1 MTKKLLWVAF
11 IKQEKGVC
19 HKATYRHRFQPPI
32 QVSTPQSHLMNTIK
46 KTMNPGVFSAPIA
59 RPLLALALVSLGLG
73 ASAHAAC
80 MPLAL
85 SMPSFL
91 AASWVVSSGQSLQ
104 SQINS
109 AAAGDNITVMSGTYN
124 ENITITNGLTI
135 QGSGGIVAVTGSV
148 TASNAALPIY
158 LSDIAFGKSGASGI
172 TVIKC
177 QNFRA
182 DRCNF
187 VGGGDFN
194 FSGSSVYCYKDSFSA
209 SANSVNSNNWTF
221 QRCSVAGNISSATST
236 AKLIGSSVAGT
247 FNHNQGEITIFQS
260 TLNGGAGN
268 NITLASTN
276 NGWLCY
282 STIQGMNFAGG
293 NVQVV
298 GNFIGN
304 ATINNNFTYFAAG
317 VNATIRNNVYAND
330 GRYQGGGGWPHYGA
344 WQHASTAIMVNSDA
358 GIVNIFNNTI
368 WNVYQG
374 IGITGAP
381 AGVVIRGNIF
391 YNPSNNPNWS
401 VNTSASG
408 VIIDCND
415 FTTAVNGGTQT
426 GNINQNPNFANTS
439 FSNGSFTLNAGS
451 PCINAGPTND
461 ATFLNF
467 DGTRNT
473 MGAYGGHSY
482 DPTGRTTTNPVV
494 LSGTVSPTYVKQG
507 QAVTISARAA
517 VIAAP

>member
-1 MTKKLLWVAF
+1 M
-11 IKQEKGVC
+11 
-19 HKATYRHRFQPPI
+19 
-32 QVSTPQSHLMNTIK
+32 
-46 KTMNPGVFSAPIA
+46 KTMIRTKTPGAISGSLA
-59 RPLLALALVSLGLG
+59 RPFLAVALVTIGLG

-104 SQINS
+104 SQINT

-135 QGSGGIVAVTGSV
+135 QGSGGIVAVTGSL
-148 TASNAALPIY
+148 TASNAALPVC
-158 LSDIAFGKSGASGI
+158 LSDIAFGGNVGTGL
-172 TVIKC
+172 TVNNC

-187 VGGGDFN
+187 VGGGNFN
-194 FSGSSVYCYKDSFSA
+194 ATNSTLYCYKDAFS
-209 SANSVNSNNWTF
+209 SSVNFQSNTWTF
-221 QRCSVAGNISSATST
+221 QRCSVAGNLVSSTSI
-236 AKLIGSSVAGT
+236 AKFIGSTNSGT

-282 STIQGMNFAGG
+282 STIQGMNFIGG

-298 GNFIGN
+298 GNYVGN
-304 ATINNNFTYFAAG
+304 AQIDTGSGSVGNFTYFASG
-317 VNATIRNNVYAND
+317 CNATIRNNVFAND
-330 GRYQGGGGWPHYGA
+330 GPYGDRYNNI
-344 WQHASTAIMVNSDA
+344 HARMNAVTINGDA

-368 WNVYQG
+368 YNVYQG
-374 IGITGAP
+374 ININNSPG
-381 AGVVIRGNIF
+381 GVVIRGNI
-391 YNPSNNPNWS
+391 YYSPSEAAGNSWS

-426 GNINQNPNFANTS
+426 GNINGDPKFTNTTWGATNFCA
-439 FSNGSFTLNAGS
+439 LNAGS
-451 PCINAGPTND
+451 TCNNAGPTND

-467 DGTRNT
+467 DGSRNT

>member
-1 MTKKLLWVAF
+1 MKTMK
-11 IKQEKGVC
+11 
-19 HKATYRHRFQPPI
+19 T
-32 QVSTPQSHLMNTIK
+32 TIK
-46 KTMNPGVFSAPIA
+46 KSMNAGGFSGSPV
-59 RPLLALALVSLGLG
+59 RPLFAAALLAIGLG
-73 ASAHAAC
+73 ASLHAAC

-85 SMPSFL
+85 SMPSLLPPL
-91 AASWVVSSGQSLQ
+91 AASWVVSAGQSLQ
-104 SQINS
+104 SQINA

-135 QGSGGIVAVTGSV
+135 QGAGGIVAVTGSV
-148 TASNAALPIY
+148 TASNAALPVY
-158 LSDIAFGKSGASGI
+158 LSDIAFGKSGASGL
-172 TVIKC
+172 TVNNC

-194 FSGSSVYCYKDSFSA
+194 SRGSSVYCYKDAFSA
-209 SANSVNSNNWTF
+209 SVNFTSNNWTF
-221 QRCSVAGNISSATST
+221 QRSSVTGNISSATST
-236 AKLIGSSVAGT
+236 AKFIGSSVSGT

-268 NITLASTN
+268 NISLASTN

-282 STIQGMNFAGG
+282 STIQGMNFYGG

-298 GNFIGN
+298 GNQIGN
-304 ATINNNFTYFAAG
+304 ATINNNFNYFASG

-330 GRYQGGGGWPHYGA
+330 GRWYGYRPYSTT
-344 WQHASTAIMVNSDA
+344 WWDGSTAITVNSDA

-368 WNVYQG
+368 YNVYQG
-374 IGITGAP
+374 IGITGSP
-381 AGVVIRGNIF
+381 GGVVIRGNIF

-426 GNINQNPNFANTS
+426 GNINQNPNFANTTWGATN
-439 FSNGSFTLNAGS
+439 FCALNAGS

-467 DGTRNT
+467 DGTRNS

>member
-1 MTKKLLWVAF
+1 MNSGAF
-11 IKQEKGVC
+11 SGS
-19 HKATYRHRFQPPI
+19 P
-32 QVSTPQSHLMNTIK
+32 
-46 KTMNPGVFSAPIA
+46 A
-59 RPLLALALVSLGLG
+59 RPLLAAALVALSLG
-73 ASAHAAC
+73 ATAH
-80 MPLAL
+80 
-85 SMPSFL
+85 

-109 AAAGDNITVMSGTYN
+109 ATAGDNITVMSGTYN
-124 ENITITNGLTI
+124 ENIVITNGLTI
-135 QGSGGIVAVTGSV
+135 QGSGGIVAVTGSL
-148 TASNAALPIY
+148 TASNAALPVY
-158 LSDIAFGKSGASGI
+158 LSDIAFGGNIGTGL
-172 TVIKC
+172 TVNGC
-177 QNFRA
+177 QNFQA

-187 VGGGDFN
+187 VGGGNFN
-194 FSGSSVYCYKDSFSA
+194 ATNSTLYCYKDAFSA
-209 SANSVNSNNWTF
+209 SVNFQSNTWTF
-221 QRCSVAGNISSATST
+221 QRCSVAVNIVSSNSI
-236 AKLIGSSVAGT
+236 AKFIGSTNSGG

-268 NITLASTN
+268 NITLAATN

-282 STIQGMNFAGG
+282 STIQGMNFSGG

-298 GNFIGN
+298 GNQIGN
-304 ATINNNFTYFAAG
+304 ATINDNFNYFAAG

-330 GRYQGGGGWPHYGA
+330 GRSYNYRYSSSWGNG
-344 WQHASTAIMVNSDA
+344 STAITVNSDA

-368 WNVYQG
+368 YNVYQG
-374 IGITGAP
+374 IGINGAP

-391 YNPSNNPNWS
+391 QSPNNPNWS
-401 VNTSASG
+401 ANTSASG
-408 VIIDCND
+408 VIIDHND

-426 GNINQNPNFANTS
+426 GNINADPKFTNTTIWDTNS
-439 FSNGSFTLNAGS
+439 CALAVGS
-451 PCINAGPTND
+451 PCINVGPTND

-467 DGTRNT
+467 DGSQNT

>member
-1 MTKKLLWVAF
+1 
-11 IKQEKGVC
+11 
-19 HKATYRHRFQPPI
+19 
-32 QVSTPQSHLMNTIK
+32 
-46 KTMNPGVFSAPIA
+46 
-59 RPLLALALVSLGLG
+59 
-73 ASAHAAC
+73 

-104 SQINS
+104 SQINA

-135 QGSGGIVAVTGSV
+135 QGSGGVVAVTGSV
-148 TASNAALPIY
+148 AASNAALPIY
-158 LSDIAFGKSGASGI
+158 LSDIAFGKSGASGL
-172 TVIKC
+172 TVNNC

-194 FSGSSVYCYKDSFSA
+194 SRGSSVYCYKDAFSA
-209 SANSVNSNNWTF
+209 SVNFTSNNWTF
-221 QRCSVAGNISSATST
+221 QRSSVAGNLGST
-236 AKLIGSSVAGT
+236 ASIAKLIGSSVAGT

-268 NITLASTN
+268 NITLAATN

-282 STIQGMNFAGG
+282 STIQGMNFYGG

-298 GNFIGN
+298 GNRIGN
-304 ATINNNFTYFAAG
+304 FGIGNTGDMTSFRSG
-317 VNATIRNNVYAND
+317 CNATIRNNILAYD
-330 GRYQGGGGWPHYGA
+330 GRDNRFGNWDRYSA
-344 WQHASTAIMVNSDA
+344 NAITIYNDA
-358 GIVNIFNNTI
+358 GICNILNNTI
-368 WNVYQG
+368 FNIYQG
-374 IGITGAP
+374 INIIGSP

-391 YNPSNNPNWS
+391 YSPNIVNGASWS

-426 GNINQNPNFANTS
+426 GNINQIPNFANTTWGATN
-439 FSNGSFTLNAGS
+439 FCALNVGS